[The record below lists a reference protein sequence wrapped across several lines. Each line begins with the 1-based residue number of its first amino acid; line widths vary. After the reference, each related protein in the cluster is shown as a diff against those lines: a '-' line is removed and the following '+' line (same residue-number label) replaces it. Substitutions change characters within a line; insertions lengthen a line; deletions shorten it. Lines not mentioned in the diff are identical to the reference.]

1 MPRPRALL
9 IHPRQR
15 RPGRAPWSVVTFL
28 ALYVM
33 GVAALAYYYFLPA
46 TRALMAAK
54 ENQDLHGQRAI
65 GATATLLLIVV
76 LLVLV
81 SGIVITFRVGRY
93 FFPRKIP
100 PRTTTR
106 YVDAWAESGKRMAT
120 PPADESASESD

>member
-1 MPRPRALL
+1 MPRPRALSVP
-9 IHPRQR
+9 PRHR

-28 ALYVM
+28 ALYAM
-33 GVAALAYYYFLPA
+33 GLSALAYYYMVPA

-54 ENQDLHGQRAI
+54 QDADLHGQRAI
-65 GATATLLLIVV
+65 GATATLLLMVA

-93 FFPRKIP
+93 FFPRKTA

-120 PPADESASESD
+120 PPADEPGSENN